1 MKKLYALGVLGAPLL
16 LAATWM
22 GTRTL
27 EEATQQQ
34 VVRLPSYQLE
44 SQHFA
49 MNDMGSLLERIGRE
63 IQQDEQ
69 VTIGGTSYPLSGF
82 GGIELGVRQW
92 IRGEE
97 ARTGVELDFGS
108 SGRTTAPV
116 NRGTGQ
122 PQRDYD
128 PYERRGRAWE
138 PSALADL
145 LAELGETLA
154 STGTIVLE
162 HHRVPFRGAVSI
174 DQRLIETTGSRGMPY
189 PHKLEVHVLF
199 GEGEFEGPDDDEDYE
214 EDQEYGLIR
223 SLARAQQEGADRA
236 AVGRMFA
243 TLAEDLRA
251 GRIQVGEE
259 ALPVGEFP
267 VMFRLAHVTATD
279 GSYDKIEF
287 GLAFGLDSLPS
298 RPPGATRYYDEQFNE
313 PITDLAA
320 ILQRLGAQILE
331 DGTFELGGET
341 FSASRMASW
350 DVFADPRGFSVEV
363 KYHQPRER

>member
-34 VVRLPSYQLE
+34 SYQLE

-82 GGIELGVRQW
+82 GGIELAVDRW

-97 ARTGVELDFGS
+97 AGTGVELHFGS

-128 PYERRGRAWE
+128 PYERYGRAWE

-162 HHRVPFRGAVSI
+162 HHRVPFRGAASI
-174 DQRLIETTGSRGMPY
+174 DRRKRAETRQPCPGGLSPRNCRGAERREQIHP
-189 PHKLEVHVLF
+189 PW
-199 GEGEFEGPDDDEDYE
+199 P
-214 EDQEYGLIR
+214 R
-223 SLARAQQEGADRA
+223 RRPAACRPAR
-236 AVGRMFA
+236 
-243 TLAEDLRA
+243 
-251 GRIQVGEE
+251 
-259 ALPVGEFP
+259 
-267 VMFRLAHVTATD
+267 
-279 GSYDKIEF
+279 
-287 GLAFGLDSLPS
+287 
-298 RPPGATRYYDEQFNE
+298 
-313 PITDLAA
+313 
-320 ILQRLGAQILE
+320 
-331 DGTFELGGET
+331 
-341 FSASRMASW
+341 W
-350 DVFADPRGFSVEV
+350 
-363 KYHQPRER
+363 RERRVADT